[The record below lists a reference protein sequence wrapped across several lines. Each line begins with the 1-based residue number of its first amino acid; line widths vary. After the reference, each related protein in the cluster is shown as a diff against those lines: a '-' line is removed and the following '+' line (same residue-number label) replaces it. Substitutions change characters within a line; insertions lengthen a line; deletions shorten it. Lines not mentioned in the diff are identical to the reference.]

1 MVIIMWFGG
10 IRGRQQQVK
19 LGTQTQKNRTFLN
32 AVTKITQNYQK
43 KVLKKVS
50 WFLSQICGHAVL
62 LYWRGNQ
69 AKSK

>member
-50 WFLSQICGHAVL
+50 
-62 LYWRGNQ
+62 
-69 AKSK
+69 